1 MCDLRVIGVYT
12 IPMIRKAQLG
22 VSREG
27 TLSTQ
32 VLLLGHAKEQSDV

>member
-1 MCDLRVIGVYT
+1 M
-12 IPMIRKAQLG
+12 G

-32 VLLLGHAKEQSDV
+32 VLLPGHAKEQSDV

>member
-1 MCDLRVIGVYT
+1 
-12 IPMIRKAQLG
+12 LG

>member
-1 MCDLRVIGVYT
+1 MVAAALINR
-12 IPMIRKAQLG
+12 IPYQSARSNDG

-32 VLLLGHAKEQSDV
+32 VLLPGQAKERSDV